1 LKILDFS
8 TSYLL
13 WVNGKL
19 LASNG
24 QVGTNRDESWPQAYP
39 NIVDF
44 MHDDGPI
51 EIVIQVANF
60 SHSKGGMWTGVEL
73 GTPEQARTSR
83 ENQMAISLYLCGA
96 LVTIGL
102 YHVVLYL
109 VRRRDKSPLFFA
121 LLCILI
127 AVRSSLT
134 DEIILL
140 RVIPNLSWDAIY
152 RLLYLSFYLAVPAF
166 MQFIYLLYPKDVSK
180 PLTIACWIIAAVF
193 SIGVILTPATVYTK
207 LILWYEA
214 FALVTL
220 LYVLLIV
227 LFRALWRRREGALLF
242 FVGTIAMVA
251 SAVNDMLIA
260 NGIIHGPFMLHLGM
274 FVFLFSQTTLLAI
287 RFSSAFDAVAELSE
301 ELAAKNESLV
311 RLDKLKDEFLAYTT
325 HELRTPLNGI
335 VNMAESVVS
344 GAAGPLTE
352 TQAHRL
358 SLVVNSGRRLSALI
372 NDILDYSRLKHKDI
386 VLYKSA
392 VDLAQVTRLALEVC
406 GPMSIGK
413 PVRLENRVDSALPPV
428 DADENRLMQVMYNL
442 VGNAVKYTDKG
453 VVAVSAREVDGMVEV
468 TVSDTGAGISEDQH
482 AAIFEP
488 FEQVGGD
495 RRGADSIATAGAV
508 DLTAGGI
515 IAETGA
521 GKIENAVLLS
531 TQSNSG
537 QTLTGANTV
546 RAFLATNFG
555 SGDIELVNTSDLTIS
570 GISQNMGDI
579 VVDSAED
586 VMVAGSVVTAEG
598 DMLVQAVQD
607 ITIADRIETS
617 GNVNL
622 TAGSSITET
631 GEGRIENAALLSTT
645 STGGQILTG
654 ANTVGALDAVNHGGG
669 DVVVSNTADAL
680 LLNNVGQAGNGDVFI
695 TNSGDLSVKR
705 VIAAM
710 GAVDLVATGS
720 ILRETVTKAAPAAV
734 NGVGTGTWPNIR
746 ASDIILTAQNGSV
759 GNVGTGTRV
768 STASRGET
776 NVSAGL
782 DIYVEELDDLDSS
795 YMVSNSGRIDL
806 LAGGDI
812 QSARLEST
820 SAVRVETQHDVEI
833 RWIGASEA
841 WFILTGIGRTLHV
854 VTAEVAAA
862 VTANA
867 DSINFANLI
876 HTGTNPI
883 RLSMGGGSR
892 SMADMVIVHASSGVG
907 MEFSRLE
914 VDKAIIDA
922 QVDDLAFKSM
932 ILSSRADIN
941 NRYHTVIADRQVQQL
956 HVADVQLQPGSD
968 PFYLILQ
975 REKTILTDAR
985 VVNYD
990 GDYVINGFANDNSV
1004 LKVADRAGSGAANGS
1019 GRTGGPGGSG
1029 SGLDSGL
1036 DDGSGSESDEE
1047 SEEESDEESDE
1058 ESEESDGESA

>member
-1 LKILDFS
+1 MQRFGRMTGGKRHDENERRAARVAPNALREPVVAGLCMLLIVIGVLYVYATRQTDAPVPPRASQGILDLTDWNFDQMGAIGLDGEWEFYWGELYTPDDFRSRAGELRPEALRVPSSWNGYQSSIEGLPGEGFATYRLVVHTAAADRLLSLKILDFS
-8 TSYLL
+8 TSYVL
-13 WVNGKL
+13 WVNGEL

-24 QVGTNRDESWPQAYP
+24 RVGRNRDESRPQAYP
-39 NIVDF
+39 HIVDF

-51 EIVIQVANF
+51 EIVVQVANF

-73 GTPEQARTSR
+73 GTPEQARTGR

-102 YHVVLYL
+102 YHMVLYL
-109 VRRRDKSPLFFA
+109 VRRRDKSPLFLA

-127 AVRSSLT
+127 AARSSLT

-140 RVIPNLSWDAIY
+140 RAIPDLSWDAIY
-152 RLLYLSFYLAVPAF
+152 RLLYLTFYLAVPTF

-207 LILWYEA
+207 FILWYEA

-335 VNMAESVVS
+335 INMAESVVS

-352 TQAHRL
+352 TQAHHL

-495 RRGADSIATAGAV
+495 RRGAGLGLAITKKLVELHGGSIRVESELGRGSRFIFTVPVYQRPV
-508 DLTAGGI
+508 DVEQLP
-515 IAETGA
+515 
-521 GKIENAVLLS
+521 
-531 TQSNSG
+531 G
-537 QTLTGANTV
+537 QGEEG
-546 RAFLATNFG
+546 RAQ
-555 SGDIELVNTSDLTIS
+555 
-570 GISQNMGDI
+570 ISQ
-579 VVDSAED
+579 
-586 VMVAGSVVTAEG
+586 
-598 DMLVQAVQD
+598 
-607 ITIADRIETS
+607 RI
-617 GNVNL
+617 GP
-622 TAGSSITET
+622 
-631 GEGRIENAALLSTT
+631 
-645 STGGQILTG
+645 
-654 ANTVGALDAVNHGGG
+654 
-669 DVVVSNTADAL
+669 DVVVAAGGLEPLGAADVSAAL
-680 LLNNVGQAGNGDVFI
+680 DPSDACRVLVVDDDWINREVLVTQ
-695 TNSGDLSVKR
+695 LSMQGCSVTP
-705 VIAAM
+705 VHGGAA
-710 GAVDLVATGS
+710 ALEEV
-720 ILRETVTKAAPAAV
+720 KAA
-734 NGVGTGTWPNIR
+734 
-746 ASDIILTAQNGSV
+746 
-759 GNVGTGTRV
+759 
-768 STASRGET
+768 
-776 NVSAGL
+776 
-782 DIYVEELDDLDSS
+782 
-795 YMVSNSGRIDL
+795 
-806 LAGGDI
+806 
-812 QSARLEST
+812 
-820 SAVRVETQHDVEI
+820 
-833 RWIGASEA
+833 
-841 WFILTGIGRTLHV
+841 
-854 VTAEVAAA
+854 
-862 VTANA
+862 
-867 DSINFANLI
+867 
-876 HTGTNPI
+876 
-883 RLSMGGGSR
+883 
-892 SMADMVIVHASSGVG
+892 
-907 MEFSRLE
+907 
-914 VDKAIIDA
+914 
-922 QVDDLAFKSM
+922 
-932 ILSSRADIN
+932 
-941 NRYHTVIADRQVQQL
+941 
-956 HVADVQLQPGSD
+956 
-968 PFYLILQ
+968 
-975 REKTILTDAR
+975 
-985 VVNYD
+985 
-990 GDYVINGFANDNSV
+990 
-1004 LKVADRAGSGAANGS
+1004 
-1019 GRTGGPGGSG
+1019 
-1029 SGLDSGL
+1029 
-1036 DDGSGSESDEE
+1036 EE
-1047 SEEESDEESDE
+1047 SCTPSTLSYWM
-1058 ESEESDGESA
+1058 